1 MDQTAQVQKRRVKL
15 GRSSCSI
22 TRELSDEKSK
32 AIPYFYGVLEEKKMG
47 RTSAGKQSFPA
58 KHERFRS
65 SHFRERVVSLH
76 GESGGLKIRRER
88 VGTVT
93 THLAPWS
100 IG

>member
-1 MDQTAQVQKRRVKL
+1 MNGPFYECGK
-15 GRSSCSI
+15 I
-22 TRELSDEKSK
+22 RELSEAKTKDDSLFCWEIWKGKVNS
-32 AIPYFYGVLEEKKMG
+32 MG
-47 RTSAGKQSFPA
+47 
-58 KHERFRS
+58 HERFRS

>member
-1 MDQTAQVQKRRVKL
+1 MSAVKPGNCLRRKPRTVPFFV
-15 GRSSCSI
+15 GI
-22 TRELSDEKSK
+22 
-32 AIPYFYGVLEEKKMG
+32 YGVKTMG
-47 RTSAGKQSFPA
+47 
-58 KHERFRS
+58 HERFTS
-65 SHFRERVVSLH
+65 SHFYERRVVSLH

>member
-1 MDQTAQVQKRRVKL
+1 
-15 GRSSCSI
+15 
-22 TRELSDEKSK
+22 
-32 AIPYFYGVLEEKKMG
+32 MG
-47 RTSAGKQSFPA
+47 
-58 KHERFRS
+58 HERFTS
-65 SHFRERVVSLH
+65 DHFYEQRVVSLH

>member
-1 MDQTAQVQKRRVKL
+1 MRMPCLHEHSRSTA
-15 GRSSCSI
+15 
-22 TRELSDEKSK
+22 KSQNCE
-32 AIPYFYGVLEEKKMG
+32 AISGMENLERKGKVNSMG
-47 RTSAGKQSFPA
+47 
-58 KHERFRS
+58 HERFRS

>member
-1 MDQTAQVQKRRVKL
+1 
-15 GRSSCSI
+15 
-22 TRELSDEKSK
+22 
-32 AIPYFYGVLEEKKMG
+32 MG
-47 RTSAGKQSFPA
+47 
-58 KHERFRS
+58 HERFTS
-65 SHFRERVVSLH
+65 DHFYERRVVSLH

>member
-1 MDQTAQVQKRRVKL
+1 MN
-15 GRSSCSI
+15 GPFYECSQ
-22 TRELSDEKSK
+22 TRELSEAK
-32 AIPYFYGVLEEKKMG
+32 AKMIPYFNAFFGGKTMG
-47 RTSAGKQSFPA
+47 
-58 KHERFRS
+58 HERFRS

>member
-1 MDQTAQVQKRRVKL
+1 MNGPFYECGK
-15 GRSSCSI
+15 I
-22 TRELSDEKSK
+22 RELSEAKTKDDSLFCWEIWKGKVNS
-32 AIPYFYGVLEEKKMG
+32 MG
-47 RTSAGKQSFPA
+47 
-58 KHERFRS
+58 HERFRS

-88 VGTVT
+88 AGTVT

>member
-32 AIPYFYGVLEEKKMG
+32 AIPYFDGVLEEKKME
-47 RTSAGKQSFPA
+47 
-58 KHERFRS
+58 HERFRS

>member
-1 MDQTAQVQKRRVKL
+1 MSKRMSRGAAMPVKQAL
-15 GRSSCSI
+15 LRI
-22 TRELSDEKSK
+22 
-32 AIPYFYGVLEEKKMG
+32 YLEEKKMG
-47 RTSAGKQSFPA
+47 
-58 KHERFRS
+58 HERFRS
-65 SHFRERVVSLH
+65 YHFRERVVSLH

>member
-1 MDQTAQVQKRRVKL
+1 MN
-15 GRSSCSI
+15 GPFYECSQ
-22 TRELSDEKSK
+22 TRELSEAK
-32 AIPYFYGVLEEKKMG
+32 AKMIPYFNAFLEVKTMG
-47 RTSAGKQSFPA
+47 
-58 KHERFRS
+58 HERFTS
-65 SHFRERVVSLH
+65 DHFYEQRVVSLH

>member
-1 MDQTAQVQKRRVKL
+1 
-15 GRSSCSI
+15 
-22 TRELSDEKSK
+22 
-32 AIPYFYGVLEEKKMG
+32 MG

-100 IG
+100 IGKDAYLRFATVVAIPRSPGPRATLITHYGFVV

>member
-1 MDQTAQVQKRRVKL
+1 MNGPFYECGK
-15 GRSSCSI
+15 
-22 TRELSDEKSK
+22 TRELSEAKTKDDSLFCWEIWEGKVNS
-32 AIPYFYGVLEEKKMG
+32 MG
-47 RTSAGKQSFPA
+47 
-58 KHERFRS
+58 HERFRS